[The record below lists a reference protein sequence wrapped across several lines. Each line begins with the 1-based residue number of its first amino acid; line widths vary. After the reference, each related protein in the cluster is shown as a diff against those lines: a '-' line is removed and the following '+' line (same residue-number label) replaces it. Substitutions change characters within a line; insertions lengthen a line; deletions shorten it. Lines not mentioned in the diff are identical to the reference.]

1 MLVGEQDS
9 KTAAANM
16 EKGMT
21 QAMRKGSY
29 YTPGMELA
37 KQLWRDLAYYDRKP
51 SEWKQSSRMARA
63 AIVRASLNS

>member
-21 QAMRKGSY
+21 QAMRKGGY
-29 YTPGMELA
+29 YTPGMELP
-37 KQLWRDLAYYDRKP
+37 KRDLAYYDRKP